1 MAINL
6 PIVSKYDD
14 KGVKAAEASLAGFG
28 KVAAGIAAAAVAAV
42 GAIAVKSIQE
52 FAKFDEKL
60 NQSIA
65 IMGDVSEAMRGNMSE
80 AAREVARTTTF
91 SADQAAESFFFLA
104 SAGLDAEQAVAAMP
118 QVAKFAQ
125 AGMFD
130 MALATDLATDAQSAL
145 GLSSKD
151 ATENLENLTR
161 ITDVFVRANT
171 LANTSV
177 EQLAVA
183 FTTKAG
189 TALKTV
195 GKDVEEGAAAL
206 ALFADQGVKGEIA
219 GTQLTNTIFGLSD
232 QARKA
237 PDAFAKLGISVFDA
251 EGNMRNFADIADDLG
266 GAFEGMSKEQQLA
279 ELGAL
284 GFSKQARA
292 GVLMLSGQGD
302 KIRDY
307 ETALRDAAGFTQDVA
322 SKQLLT
328 PTAQF
333 ALLGS
338 AIDDIALEIGSVLAP
353 AVGDMAGLFAD
364 LVLNT
369 LPAVTEFLETKIVP
383 GLEIFMTAFKDTAVS
398 LREGSTSIETIFKNL
413 FERIVGFF
421 TGEGLTKL
429 LNGFLEMRATIID
442 AFIKVIP
449 LVVNALMEILPA
461 IVDVLAEM
469 IPPILEQAVDLFL
482 AIVDAIVLV
491 LPNIINALL
500 KMLPKLI
507 ESLIGMLPSLVD
519 SAIELF
525 TGIVTA
531 LIEVIP
537 NIIETLIEAMPRIVD
552 ALIEALPLIIE
563 AAFTLFAGIIT
574 ALMRQWPE
582 IITALVNLFPKLV
595 GAIIG
600 MVPKM
605 VDAGF
610 QLIKGLAKGLI
621 ENIPRLL
628 GEAAA
633 AIGNALTNGVKAV
646 FQIKSPSR
654 VFMDIGENVVTGLE
668 QGITDNLRMLE
679 NASIGMAST
688 VTTTAENN
696 MGGMTSPIPMFNPSA
711 GNGDAGATYNITIN
725 TGIGTDPVSVGREV
739 VNAIKRFES
748 VSGKVFVGV

>member
-6 PIVSKYDD
+6 PIVSKFDD
-14 KGVKAAEASLAGFG
+14 KGIKNAESALAGFG
-28 KVAAGIAAAAVAAV
+28 KIAAGVAAAATAAV
-42 GAIAVKSIQE
+42 AGIAVKSIQE
-52 FAKFDEKL
+52 FAKFDEQL
-60 NQSIA
+60 NKSLA
-65 IMGDVSEAMRGNMSE
+65 IMGDVSEAMRGNMSD

-232 QARKA
+232 RALKA
-237 PDAFAKLGISVFDA
+237 PAAFEKLGISVFDA

-292 GVLMLSGQGD
+292 GVLMLTGQGD

-307 ETALRDAAGFTQDVA
+307 ETALRDAAGFTQQVA

-364 LVLNT
+364 LILNT

-398 LREGSTSIETIFKNL
+398 LREGSTSIETIFENL
-413 FERIVGFF
+413 FDRIVGFF

-429 LNGFLEMRATIID
+429 LNGFIEMRATIID

-449 LVVNALMEILPA
+449 LVVNALIEIIPA
-461 IVDVLAEM
+461 IVQTLADM
-469 IPPILEQAVDLFL
+469 IPTILEQAIDTFM

-491 LPNIINALL
+491 LPNIINGLL

-507 ESLIGMLPSLVD
+507 ETLVGMLPDLVD

-552 ALIEALPLIIE
+552 ALIDALPLIIE

-582 IITALVNLFPKLV
+582 IITALVNLFPKLI

-621 ENIPRLL
+621 DNIPRLL

-633 AIGNALTNGVKAV
+633 QIGNALTNGVKAV

-679 NASIGMAST
+679 NASLGMTST
-688 VTTTAENN
+688 VTGTVETGLSS
-696 MGGMTSPIPMFNPSA
+696 MGAPIPLTGGSGGG
-711 GNGDAGATYNITIN
+711 GNTMQLNVT
-725 TGIGTDPVSVGREV
+725 
-739 VNAIKRFES
+739 VNAGMGADGQDIGRKIVDEIIRFERS
-748 VSGKVFVGV
+748 SGRVFARA